1 MGRGKIEIKRIENAN
16 SRQVTFS
23 KRRAGLLKKAKELA
37 ILCDA
42 EVAVI
47 IFSNTGKL
55 FEFSSSGSMNKTIS
69 RYKSAQ
75 GSPAIAQVEHKAEK
89 QDSKEAD
96 HLKDEIAKLQMK
108 QLQLLGKN
116 LTSMSLKELQLLE
129 QQLNEGL
136 LSVKEKKE
144 QLLMQQLEQSRL
156 QEQRA
161 MLENETLRRQVE
173 ELRGFFP
180 TTDHPIQP
188 YLECYPVERKNS
200 LMSHSIP
207 SPDLTCNCT
216 VEKGDSDTTL
226 YLGLPSDYHKRK
238 KPEIESHSN
247 ESESQLGLL

>member
-23 KRRAGLLKKAKELA
+23 KRRAGLLKKARELS

-55 FEFSSSGSMNKTIS
+55 FEFSSSGMKKTIS
-69 RYKSAQ
+69 RYNKCSQ
-75 GSPAIAQVEHKAEK
+75 GSSEIAQVENKVEK

-96 HLKDEIAKLQMK
+96 NLKDEIAKLQMK
-108 QLQLLGKN
+108 QSFYRQLLGKN
-116 LTSMSLKELQLLE
+116 LISMSMKELQLLE

-144 QLLMQQLEQSRL
+144 QLLMEQLEQSRL
-156 QEQRA
+156 
-161 MLENETLRRQVE
+161 QVE

-180 TTDHPIQP
+180 LTDRPVQS

-207 SPDLTCNCT
+207 STDVTCNCT
-216 VEKGDSDTTL
+216 VEKGDSDTAL
-226 YLGLPSDYHKRK
+226 YLGLPSNHHKRK
-238 KPEIESHSN
+238 KPERETNSN
-247 ESESQLGLL
+247 DSESQLGLM